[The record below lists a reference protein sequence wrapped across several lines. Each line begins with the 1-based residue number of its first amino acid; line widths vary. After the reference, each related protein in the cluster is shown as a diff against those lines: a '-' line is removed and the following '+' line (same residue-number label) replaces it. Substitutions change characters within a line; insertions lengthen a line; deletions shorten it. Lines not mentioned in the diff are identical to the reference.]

1 MIFRDQNG
9 NIVEINKKE
18 FVEDGEY
25 YKKIACVY
33 GVNLKYE
40 KPDTKTKI
48 LNFIKQKK

>member
-25 YKKIACVY
+25 YKKIASVY
-33 GVNLKYE
+33 GVILKDE
-40 KPDTKTKI
+40 KPDSKSKI
-48 LNFIKQKK
+48 LDFIKQKK